1 MLLKYLP
8 IFFLVLFFQ
17 MAQAQE
23 TVVKGKITDQAT
35 NEAIPFANV
44 KFVGITTGT
53 SADFDGNFVLKT
65 SQRVDSIR
73 VDYLGYKPKSKKLRR
88 GQSQTINFQMQ
99 SNSFGI
105 KEVVVK
111 AGVNPAIQIIRDA
124 QKNREKYNKNNIP
137 SFQYENY
144 AKIQIDIDNMSDR
157 IKKKKILKPVVTLFD
172 SLEVLA
178 GEEGK
183 ANLPMFFSENI
194 SDVYFTSDPVR
205 RKKEIIKASRLNA
218 VGLREGVLTSQ
229 FTGNSFEEYNFNQN
243 KLFVFNKEF
252 QSPISDNSLLFY
264 DFYLTD
270 TIILNGYRCFQI
282 KVKPK
287 NNKDLLFTGYIWI
300 TDTTWA
306 IKQVNLEIPK
316 SVNINFLERVQ
327 IQQELVPTK
336 ADGWMPIKSRLVV
349 DFADVTKRSV
359 GMIAKIYNSIE
370 NIKVNEPMEQSFYLS
385 PIKLAK
391 DALVK
396 DSTFWNSYRHE
407 NLSKTDVNVF
417 SMIDT
422 IKNIPRVKTGVNV
435 FYTIVSGH
443 YTWNKVEIGPYLNL
457 LTYNNIEGYKIRVG
471 GKTNITF
478 SDNYI
483 LRGYLAYGFKDQQF
497 KYNIQAEKIISRDLW
512 TKVGIQ
518 RRDDIDQVGTT
529 FNYDESP
536 AFGSDQSSLYIA
548 TSQITRFA
556 LFNRKTEN
564 RFWLEREIRKG
575 ITTRVTLQNIGYK
588 HYFSGSLDTS
598 SSVLQNDYTT
608 SEAVIEA
615 RFAWD
620 ELQVLDNNRRYIMS
634 TPKLPVV
641 SFQYVLGVKNV
652 FNSDLNYNRLS
663 MKVTHRLRLGFLGYT
678 KYSMNAGKVFTAAP
692 FTLLQVH
699 RGNQTPF
706 FASSTFNL
714 MNYNEFISDEYVS
727 FDYEHHFEG
736 LLLNRIPLIKKL
748 KWREHVSFRTVYGAL
763 STKNQSAVITKSFST
778 LTNKPYV
785 EAGFGFTSIL
795 KFIRLDFIYR
805 LSYINQTYQ
814 NQYEQLQRNNGVV
827 NPYSISKFGVK
838 ASFQFSF

>member
-1 MLLKYLP
+1 
-8 IFFLVLFFQ
+8 
-17 MAQAQE
+17 
-23 TVVKGKITDQAT
+23 
-35 NEAIPFANV
+35 
-44 KFVGITTGT
+44 
-53 SADFDGNFVLKT
+53 
-65 SQRVDSIR
+65 
-73 VDYLGYKPKSKKLRR
+73 
-88 GQSQTINFQMQ
+88 
-99 SNSFGI
+99 
-105 KEVVVK
+105 
-111 AGVNPAIQIIRDA
+111 
-124 QKNREKYNKNNIP
+124 
-137 SFQYENY
+137 
-144 AKIQIDIDNMSDR
+144 MSDR

-370 NIKVNEPMEQSFYLS
+370 NIKVNEPMEPSFYLS

-641 SFQYVLGVKNV
+641 SFQYVIGVKNV

-678 KYSMNAGKVFTAAP
+678 KYSLNAGKVFTAAP

-714 MNYNEFISDEYVS
+714 MNYNEFISDEYIS
-727 FDYEHHFEG
+727 FDYAHHFEG

-748 KWREHVSFRTVYGAL
+748 KWREHVTFRTVYG
-763 STKNQSAVITKSFST
+763 T
-778 LTNKPYV
+778 L
-785 EAGFGFTSIL
+785 
-795 KFIRLDFIYR
+795 
-805 LSYINQTYQ
+805 
-814 NQYEQLQRNNGVV
+814 
-827 NPYSISKFGVK
+827 
-838 ASFQFSF
+838 